1 MSTRLPSRNRGFTIV
16 ELLVVMGIIAILL
29 ALLAPALGG
38 AKRRGDKFR
47 ETNAL
52 REVSKAWNLY
62 ANAFS
67 GAALPGYLD
76 PPMQG
81 PSPGW
86 NVEYEYHT
94 PPPGAPGTTNIVI
107 PQAIAA
113 PWTWRLLPFLSYN
126 HDVIHGHL
134 DEPNVD
140 QSNMT
145 DMTPPVAESEAW
157 EIADEPGFGYNGY
170 YVGGYWEMVNIGGDE
185 IPRYRFFGA
194 TVDLNSDG
202 SIGPRKFA
210 SVVVRSISHIRR
222 STELVVFCSSSKVVP
237 GVYKKWN
244 NDRPGHHIVIPP
256 WLADVKQWGFPI
268 GGPGGPGGP
277 GGGTRTV
284 AAAGDIWTIEAF
296 VPTSVPIAR
305 YTKSSV
311 VVYADGHTAN
321 QSASDLMD
329 MRQWID
335 TADKKDY
342 QHLPGDP
349 G

>member
-1 MSTRLPSRNRGFTIV
+1 MSTRPLSRDRGFTIV
-16 ELLVVMGIIAILL
+16 ELLVVIGIIAILL

-38 AKRRGDKFR
+38 AIRRSHKFE

-52 REVSKAWNLY
+52 REIAKAWNLY

-67 GAALPGYLD
+67 GTALPGFLD
-76 PPMQG
+76 PGMQG

-94 PPPGAPGTTNIVI
+94 PPPGPPGTTDIVI
-107 PQAIAA
+107 PQDIAA
-113 PWTWRLLPFLSYN
+113 PWTWRLLPYLSYN

-145 DMTPPVAESEAW
+145 EPTEVQ
-157 EIADEPGFGYNGY
+157 EIAYEPGFGYNGY
-170 YVGGYWEMVNIGGDE
+170 YVGGWWEMVDLGGDE

-194 TVDLNSDG
+194 RADLNGDD
-202 SIGPRKFA
+202 SIDPNEFA
-210 SVVVRSISHIRR
+210 RVVVRSISQIRR
-222 STELVVFCSSSKVVP
+222 STELVVFCSSSEVEP
-237 GVYKKWN
+237 GVYKKWKSN
-244 NDRPGHHIVIPP
+244 RPGSHIVIPP
-256 WLADVKQWGFPI
+256 WLAGVEQWGFPKPS
-268 GGPGGPGGP
+268 GPGGPGSP
-277 GGGTRTV
+277 GGTQT
-284 AAAGDIWTIEAF
+284 AAAGLGDLWTIEAF
-296 VPTSVPIAR
+296 IETSVPIAR
-305 YTKSSV
+305 YTKSTA

-321 QSASDLMD
+321 QSARDLLD

-342 QHLPGDP
+342 QHLP
-349 G
+349 

>member
-1 MSTRLPSRNRGFTIV
+1 MSTRPPSRNRGFTIV

-38 AKRRGDKFR
+38 VKRRGLKFQ
-47 ETNAL
+47 ETNSL

-76 PPMQG
+76 PGMQG
-81 PSPGW
+81 PLPGW

-94 PPPGAPGTTNIVI
+94 PPPGPPGTTGIVI
-107 PQAIAA
+107 PQVVAA

-134 DEPNVD
+134 DEPDVD

-145 DMTPPVAESEAW
+145 EPVEAQ
-157 EIADEPGFGYNGY
+157 EIANKPGFGYNGY
-170 YVGGYWEMVNIGGDE
+170 YVGGWWEMVDLGGDD
-185 IPRYRFFGA
+185 IPRYRFFKA
-194 TVDLNSDG
+194 MADLDGDG
-202 SIGPRKFA
+202 SIGPKEFA
-210 SVVVRSISHIRR
+210 RVVVRSISQIRR
-222 STELVVFCSSSKVVP
+222 STEIVVFCSSSEVLP
-237 GVYKKWN
+237 GVYKKWKSN
-244 NDRPGHHIVIPP
+244 RPGSHIVIPP
-256 WLADVKQWGFPI
+256 WLADVKQWGFPT
-268 GGPGGPGGP
+268 GDP
-277 GGGTRTV
+277 GGGNGFGTDGGMQTT
-284 AAAGDIWTIEAF
+284 AGLGDIWTIEAF
-296 VPTSVPIAR
+296 TETSVPIAR

-321 QSASDLMD
+321 QSARDLMD

-335 TADKKDY
+335 TADERDY
-342 QHLPGDP
+342 QHLP
-349 G
+349 

>member
-1 MSTRLPSRNRGFTIV
+1 MSMRPLSRDRGFTIV

-38 AKRRGDKFR
+38 AIRRSHKFE
-47 ETNAL
+47 ETNGL
-52 REVSKAWNLY
+52 REVAKAWNLY

-67 GAALPGYLD
+67 GAALPGYLE
-76 PPMQG
+76 PGMQG

-94 PPPGAPGTTNIVI
+94 PAPGMTDIVI
-107 PQAIAA
+107 PQDLAA

-145 DMTPPVAESEAW
+145 EATEAQ
-157 EIADEPGFGYNGY
+157 EIAYEPGFGYNGY
-170 YVGGYWEMVNIGGDE
+170 YVGGWWEMVDLDPGDE
-185 IPRYRFFGA
+185 DDIPIPRYRFFDA
-194 TVDLNSDG
+194 RADLNGDDN
-202 SIGPRKFA
+202 IGPKEFA
-210 SVVVRSISHIRR
+210 RVVVRSISQIRR
-222 STELVVFCSSSKVVP
+222 STKLVVFCSSSEVQP
-237 GVYKKWN
+237 GVYKKWKS
-244 NDRPGHHIVIPP
+244 DRPGSHIVIPP
-256 WLADVKQWGFPI
+256 WLADEQQWGFPNS
-268 GGPGGPGGP
+268 GGDGDGGP
-277 GGGTRTV
+277 GGGGMQV
-284 AAAGDIWTIEAF
+284 AAAPGDIWTIEAF
-296 VPTSVPIAR
+296 VQTSVPIAR
-305 YTKSSV
+305 HTKSTA

-321 QSASDLMD
+321 QSARDLMD

-342 QHLPGDP
+342 QTLP
-349 G
+349 

>member
-1 MSTRLPSRNRGFTIV
+1 MSTRLPSRDRGFTIV
-16 ELLVVMGIIAILL
+16 ELLVVIGIIAILL
-29 ALLAPALGG
+29 AILAPALGG
-38 AKRRGDKFR
+38 VKRRSLKFQ

-76 PPMQG
+76 PEMQG
-81 PSPGW
+81 GPPGW

-94 PPPGAPGTTNIVI
+94 PPPGLIDIVI

-134 DEPNVD
+134 DEPDVD

-145 DMTPPVAESEAW
+145 ESAEAQ
-157 EIADEPGFGYNGY
+157 EIAHEPGFGYNGY
-170 YVGGYWEMVNIGGDE
+170 YVGGWWEMVDIDGDD
-185 IPRYRFFGA
+185 IPRYRFFKA
-194 TVDLNSDG
+194 LADLNGDG
-202 SIGPRKFA
+202 SIGPKEFA

-222 STELVVFCSSSKVVP
+222 STELVVFCSSSGVEP
-237 GVYKKWN
+237 GVYKKWKSN
-244 NDRPGHHIVIPP
+244 RPGSHIVIPP
-256 WLADVKQWGFPI
+256 WLADVEQWGFPDDGSFGRA
-268 GGPGGPGGP
+268 GGNMQ
-277 GGGTRTV
+277 TM
-284 AAAGDIWTIEAF
+284 AAAGDMWTIEAF
-296 VPTSVPIAR
+296 TETSVPIAR
-305 YTKSSV
+305 YTKSSA

-335 TADKKDY
+335 IADARDY
-342 QHLPGDP
+342 QHQP
-349 G
+349 